1 MDNYDHRRREAG
13 RRFRRRRARR
23 NTLRALLVLVCLT
36 CLIAAPLLFISWLNS
51 DPDAPDI
58 SDAPD
63 TIETPENTPPA
74 LNLTP
79 WEDFHPHSLP
89 GTDPQRTNFGF
100 QWDTQIVGDLGPI
113 HFGWPEDY
121 SNLAG
126 ITTFRGN
133 NFRNQAAWSTVDIVE
148 ERLVERYMLGT
159 GRMGDWS
166 GVGWSGQPAIVQ
178 WDFEL
183 QQQMNIVPSKRD
195 NPDLVEVIQGV
206 MDGYIYFF
214 DLADGV
220 QTRPPIRLGE
230 PIKGGVTVDPRGYPL
245 LYVGQGVMFGDQF
258 GFFIYSLIDGSEL
271 FFIDGHDPFAPRDW
285 GAFDANPV
293 IDKVNDRMILV
304 GENGVIYSVLLN
316 TTFDR
321 AAGTIGISPVVSR
334 YRHTTTPHRGMYG
347 MESSPAAFSHYLFV
361 ADNSGIIQ
369 CIDLRTLEPVWVF
382 DSGDDTDA
390 TLVLDWEEEHQR
402 LVLYTG
408 TSVDLQ
414 GPGGYAFVRKLDA
427 ATGAVLWEHAY
438 PCRHNPDVN
447 GGVMGTPVLGKE
459 DIADLVIFSIAKP
472 IGVGGNNLLVAYDR
486 ESGAVVWETPMVYYA
501 WSSPVAVYTPDGRSY
516 LVLADQQGHL
526 HLIRGRT
533 GEIVY
538 SLQLYGTIE
547 ASPAVFG
554 NQIVIG
560 TRWLRIFG
568 VEIL

>member
-1 MDNYDHRRREAG
+1 
-13 RRFRRRRARR
+13 
-23 NTLRALLVLVCLT
+23 
-36 CLIAAPLLFISWLNS
+36 
-51 DPDAPDI
+51 
-58 SDAPD
+58 
-63 TIETPENTPPA
+63 
-74 LNLTP
+74 
-79 WEDFHPHSLP
+79 
-89 GTDPQRTNFGF
+89 
-100 QWDTQIVGDLGPI
+100 
-113 HFGWPEDY
+113 
-121 SNLAG
+121 
-126 ITTFRGN
+126 
-133 NFRNQAAWSTVDIVE
+133 
-148 ERLVERYMLGT
+148 
-159 GRMGDWS
+159 
-166 GVGWSGQPAIVQ
+166 
-178 WDFEL
+178 
-183 QQQMNIVPSKRD
+183 
-195 NPDLVEVIQGV
+195 
-206 MDGYIYFF
+206 
-214 DLADGV
+214 
-220 QTRPPIRLGE
+220 
-230 PIKGGVTVDPRGYPL
+230 
-245 LYVGQGVMFGDQF
+245 
-258 GFFIYSLIDGSEL
+258 
-271 FFIDGHDPFAPRDW
+271 
-285 GAFDANPV
+285 
-293 IDKVNDRMILV
+293 
-304 GENGVIYSVLLN
+304 
-316 TTFDR
+316 
-321 AAGTIGISPVVSR
+321 
-334 YRHTTTPHRGMYG
+334 MYG